1 MVLGV
6 RNRAFNVVRLVRA
19 GSMEPNAQVFRQ
31 RAGVFTR
38 AASQT
43 GAAAVVATRDETGLS
58 GWLVLPE
65 GLNTDSV
72 GRHAGAAVGA
82 RAESEQVLLPELM
95 AATPFAGYLV
105 AQRFSQASRDTL
117 VGADPAEL
125 SRSLARMLPPGSW
138 VAVSFRQPSRTE
150 RGWWKRWL
158 SHRLGAGMPTDHSMG
173 SEAVSMSVVA
183 GGYTPEAVREVLLSL
198 SASLP
203 GFSQAAHARTVQSR
217 DIGGVQRNAAI
228 WAGVF
233 AVLVALAT
241 WFGILPPLLPRAVSP
256 WLLPVAGLL
265 LIGSAAAGM
274 WSWLLASRRLPSW
287 PAAVLDFG
295 TTGVVPAPPHRL
307 SPPRAPRNEQTRVVK
322 TANGDEV
329 RKVPEFAGD
338 YPLHQAVFLCGPEVF
353 VGLVAPQAG
362 VASGETQTALR
373 QAPAAVLQPQI
384 GPLFGDSSDGPVFFS
399 AADMRYGMA
408 VTGGPGSGKTKLVNA
423 LFGWSCADRVRPVG
437 LPGFPGAHNTL
448 IAFDS
453 KGSET
458 PRLVQWAKAAG
469 DNVTVVDILDTSTP
483 AIDLFGAMDS
493 SQRGAFLTRAMQY
506 GFDDGAIQG
515 RSLEVLQAVV
525 TGGLAV
531 DEGVLAAA
539 ADLPGM
545 SDVLRGEMPNPV
557 EMAHWLCGGVGDEV
571 ATSLFTAINSEATRR
586 MSSDAATRADRVLLD
601 AALQLRPFFS
611 GVTPSQR
618 RTTMEAARNKLKQL
632 RPLDQWWAAGRT
644 RLSWSDVLTEHRAVV
659 VNFGK
664 SATGIK
670 PEDEAAK
677 ILSAMLF
684 YALKQA
690 ISVTCDGWEAEN
702 RWVSIF
708 SDELALQAGD
718 SPEVFAWLRDQ
729 GRSYGVR
736 LFLATQRP
744 GQLEQQVRL
753 AFLTLATLVSFKQ
766 ESVEAADDV
775 AKQVAL
781 RPGEWTAEDIL
792 TLPIWTAAVRCQ
804 VGQVRQVA
812 YTAAVRNFEADL
824 PATLHDWGYAADG
837 GTSDRP
843 AVAPAQRPSRAIPDD
858 AVVAAWAKALDD
870 DADAAARL

>member
-1 MVLGV
+1 MD
-6 RNRAFNVVRLVRA
+6 
-19 GSMEPNAQVFRQ
+19 PNPQVFRQ

-43 GAAAVVATRDETGLS
+43 GAAAVVATRDESGLAGWAVVPTGLN
-58 GWLVLPE
+58 VE
-65 GLNTDSV
+65 SV

-82 RAESEQVLLPELM
+82 RAELEPAGLPELIGL
-95 AATPFAGYLV
+95 TPYGGYLV
-105 AQRFSQASRDTL
+105 AQRFSQAARDAL
-117 VGADPAEL
+117 VGSDPAEL

-138 VAVSFRQPSRTE
+138 VAATFRQPSKIE

-158 SHRLGAGMPTDHSMG
+158 AHRLGVATPTDHSMG
-173 SEAVSMSVVA
+173 SEAVAMSVVA
-183 GGYTPEAVREVLLSL
+183 GGYSPEAVREVLLSL
-198 SASLP
+198 AASLP
-203 GFSQAAHARTVQSR
+203 GFSQATHAVTLSAR
-217 DIGGVQRNAAI
+217 DVGGAQRRVSIG
-228 WAGVF
+228 AGVASLLV
-233 AVLVALAT
+233 AVLT
-241 WFGILPPLLPRAVSP
+241 WFGVLGPMLPAGAGP
-256 WLLPVAGLL
+256 WLLPAAAVLLGGSIVAGV
-265 LIGSAAAGM
+265 
-274 WSWLLASRRLPSW
+274 WSWLLASRRLGSW
-287 PAAVLDFG
+287 TAQVLDFG
-295 TTGVVPAPPHRL
+295 LSGEVPVPPHRL
-307 SPPRAPRNEQTRVVK
+307 WPPRAPRKESTRVVK
-322 TANGDEV
+322 TANGDQV
-329 RKVPEFAGD
+329 RQVAEFAGD
-338 YPLHQAVFLCGPEVF
+338 YPLHDAVFLCGPEVF

-373 QAPAAVLQPQI
+373 QAPAAMMQSQI
-384 GPLFGDSSDGPVFFS
+384 GPMFGDSADGPVFFS
-399 AADMRYGMA
+399 ALDMRLGTA
-408 VTGGPGSGKTKLVNA
+408 VTGGPGSGKTKLINA
-423 LFGWSCADRVRPVG
+423 LWGWSCADRMRPMS
-437 LPGFPGAHNTL
+437 LAGFPGRNNTL

-458 PRLVQWAKAAG
+458 PRLVQWAQVAG
-469 DNVTVVDILDTSTP
+469 DSAKVVDILDTSTP
-483 AIDLFGAMDS
+483 AIDLFGSMDS

-531 DEGVLAAA
+531 DAGVLAAA

-545 SDVLRGEMPNPV
+545 SDVLTGELPNPIAL
-557 EMAHWLCGGVGDEV
+557 AHWLCGGVGDEV
-571 ATSLFTAINSEATRR
+571 AQSLFAAINAEATRR
-586 MSSDAATRADRVLLD
+586 MSAPNASTADRVLLD

-611 GVTPSQR
+611 GVTPAAR
-618 RTTMEAARNKLKQL
+618 RASMEAARNKLKQL
-632 RPLDQWWAAGRT
+632 RPLDAWWSSERP
-644 RLSWSDVLTEHRAVV
+644 RLSWSEILTSHTAVV
-659 VNFGK
+659 LNFGK
-664 SATGIK
+664 SATGEK

-690 ISVTCDGWEAEN
+690 ISVTCDGWESEN

-766 ESVEAADDV
+766 ESVDAADDV
-775 AKQVAL
+775 AKQIAL

-792 TLPIWTAAVRCQ
+792 TLPIWTAAIRSQ
-804 VGQVRQVA
+804 VGQVRQA
-812 YTAAVRNFEADL
+812 AFTATVRNFEADMA
-824 PATLHDWGYAADG
+824 ATMRVWGYANEADAEG
-837 GTSDRP
+837 GPGGLP
-843 AVAPAQRPSRAIPDD
+843 ARHVPD
-858 AVVAAWAKALDD
+858 AAEMAAWVAALDD
-870 DADAAARL
+870 DADAAAQL